1 MSTLLNKASDIA
13 LALTTRLSTITK
25 INGYNTD
32 IGTRVMRGR
41 RRIDD
46 NQVPCAVLVEAA
58 DSVTPAPG
66 RLVTAEVKQR
76 YILVGYYQCDPIHP
90 NDTGHLVIKDFKRAI
105 FHDGVTLGGTV
116 RKVEYKGRDI
126 GPRGDGVDIV
136 CATVEVEVTFA
147 EDLTN
152 P

>member
-1 MSTLLNKASDIA
+1 MTALLNKASDIA
-13 LALTTRLSTITK
+13 LALTTRLSTIK
-25 INGYNTD
+25 KVSGFNTD
-32 IGTRVMRGR
+32 VGLNVMRGR

-46 NQVPCAVLVEAA
+46 RQVPCVVLVEGA

-76 YILVGYYQCDPIHP
+76 YILVGYYPCDAIHP
-90 NDTGHLVIKDFKRAI
+90 NDSGHLVIKDLKRAI
-105 FHDGVTLGGTV
+105 FSDGVTLGGAV

-136 CATVEVEVTFA
+136 CATVEIEVSFA
-147 EDLTN
+147 EDLQN